1 MTSENHLF
9 PRLAIFRD
17 FFILIAIFLFPS
29 VGFAEEVISLTHFD
43 LKHQFVGYLAL
54 TITVIAYIIAMT
66 EDVHLMKKSKP
77 MMVGSVLIW
86 FAICIFYALNGQAK
100 IASVAFE
107 SNLLAYVELLLF
119 ILVSMTYLNTL
130 NERGIFDGLK
140 IYLLKKQFSYRQ
152 LLWITGGLAF
162 LLSTVING
170 LTVGLLMG
178 AIALAVG
185 KQQPKFVALACV
197 NIVIGANAGGAM
209 SPLGGISTLFV
220 WQKTFCTL
228 LISSL

>member
-1 MTSENHLF
+1 MLLKF
-9 PRLAIFRD
+9 FCVMIF
-17 FFILIAIFLFPS
+17 S
-29 VGFAEEVISLTHFD
+29 VLSSSAYAGEISNLVNNAQPLSLTH
-43 LKHQFVGYLAL
+43 HIVGYLA
-54 TITVIAYIIAMT
+54 IGVTVIAYIAAMSEEVIAL
-66 EDVHLMKKSKP
+66 EKSKP
-77 MMVGSVLIW
+77 MVMGSALVW
-86 FAICIFYALNGQAK
+86 FAICIYYAAHGEAK
-100 IASVAFE
+100 VAAVAFE

-140 IYLLKKQFSYRQ
+140 IYLLNKQFSYRQ
-152 LLWITGGLAF
+152 LFWITGGLAF

-197 NIVIGANAGGAM
+197 NIVIGANAGGTM

>member
-1 MTSENHLF
+1 MSRVDRF
-9 PRLAIFRD
+9 YAIVKKDIFLTEKAVKQ
-17 FFILIAIFLFPS
+17 FFIYFS
-29 VGFAEEVISLTHFD
+29 
-43 LKHQFVGYLAL
+43 
-54 TITVIAYIIAMT
+54 
-66 EDVHLMKKSKP
+66 
-77 MMVGSVLIW
+77 MMRARVVT
-86 FAICIFYALNGQAK
+86 
-100 IASVAFE
+100 
-107 SNLLAYVELLLF
+107 

-162 LLSTVING
+162 LLSTFING

-178 AIALAVG
+178 TIALAVG